1 MTPSTTEPNPEKEAL
16 WRGRVAAQAAS
27 GLTIRIW
34 CQQAGYSDSLFH
46 YWKSTLA
53 KRDGTYTPPPP
64 RRVPAT
70 PKTPAALTPAP
81 AFARVVVAAAPPT
94 PARSANAPASAAAT
108 AIEIVLPGLRVVR
121 VHAGFDAAALSRVL
135 DLLEERPC

>member
-1 MTPSTTEPNPEKEAL
+1 MKSTPTLPDPEKEAL

-27 GLTIRIW
+27 GLTVRDW

-46 YWKSTLA
+46 YWKSTIA
-53 KRDGTYTPPPP
+53 KRDGTYTPPPL
-64 RRVPAT
+64 RKASA
-70 PKTPAALTPAP
+70 PKPAAMAAP
-81 AFARVVVAAAPPT
+81 AFAQVVVSASKPSPAPPV
-94 PARSANAPASAAAT
+94 NAPASAVAAN

-121 VHAGFDAAALSRVL
+121 VNAGFDAATLARVL